1 MATNEFGLPSEAMLA
16 EKLDTQN
23 TLLASI
29 AAAQGGIVP
38 TSWKDVQNIV
48 RNGLAPKVFAVGDQF
63 TVTRGSANLV
73 FDVIGFDHDVPADA
87 QFKHSMTLQLHD
99 AFDSTQYDAEEAIYY
114 CDAELPAGTYNFTSV
129 GYDKWESGTF
139 QFTTTKAIPAGGQ
152 ICLNGAKAWTAGG
165 FPNVAKIRTYSKQTD
180 TTPLETD
187 LVITTGSGGTAL
199 QNVNHIQRVSY
210 GSNNW
215 SESAM
220 RQFLNSDKAA
230 GSVWTPQTKFDRP
243 PSWVSSLAGWQNGMD
258 AEFLKVIGAVMKR
271 TCKNNVNEGGGYTDT
286 KEKFFLLSRSEVFMN
301 PETSS
306 VDEGT
311 PYDYY
316 KNYSDYTS
324 RNDGADKNRI
334 KYRSSAVQWWWLR
347 TPYAGYAYSVR
358 HVYTTGQLGYYD
370 AYGGDSVAPACNII

>member
-23 TLLASI
+23 VLLASI
-29 AAAQGGIVP
+29 AAAQGGVTP

-63 TVTRGSANLV
+63 TVKRGSANLV
-73 FDVIGFDHDVPADA
+73 FDIIGFDHDVPADA

-99 AFDSTQYDAEEAIYY
+99 AFDGTQYDAPEAIYY
-114 CDAELPAGTYNFTSV
+114 AEEELPAGTYNFTIV
-129 GYDKWESGTF
+129 AYDKWAAGTY

-152 ICLNGAKAWTAGG
+152 VVLNGYYAYNGAFT
-165 FPNVAKIRTYSKQTD
+165 NAKIRTYSKQTD

-187 LVITTGSGGTAL
+187 LVITAGSGGTAL
-199 QNVNHIQRVSY
+199 QNVNHVQRISY
-210 GSNNW
+210 GSSNW

-230 GSVWTPQTKFDRP
+230 GSVWTPQTKYDRP

-258 AEFLKVIGAVMKR
+258 AEFLKVIGAVTKR

-286 KEKFFLLSRSEVFMN
+286 KDKFFLLSRTEVFMN
-301 PETSS
+301 PEVSS
-306 VDEGT
+306 VDEGA

-334 KYRSSAVQWWWLR
+334 KYRSSAAQWWWLR
-347 TPYAGYAYSVR
+347 TPRTGDAGSVR
-358 HVYTTGQLGYYD
+358 RVGTTGQLHNYG
-370 AYGGDSVAPACNII
+370 AYHGDSVAPACNII